1 MRTSFLTLPKSFLGF
16 MPLYLAV
23 EIVLGISILNKCS
36 GAYGILALFTGH
48 PLDFMQWVAYLWSVF
63 TLIVFSQGLYLIH
76 KPNLLVFSQ
85 ICILYTVDTI
95 FTCFFTLW
103 FTTQW
108 FTLENPTDFGSIA
121 NSTADTALRT
131 NGLSPIMAGKLT
143 ARSADKSGQSATE
156 NYEYSITIFITLA
169 SLIFRFYFNLI
180 LGSFVQELLHHPKYL
195 VDRDDVEQDLKN
207 KPIWKR
213 LWAKSQKSCYRLC
226 KNLLE

>member
-1 MRTSFLTLPKSFLGF
+1 MRSSLLTLPKSFLGF

-48 PLDFMQWVAYLWSVF
+48 PLDFMQWIAYLWSVF

-85 ICILYTVDTI
+85 ICVLYTIDTI
-95 FTCFFTLW
+95 STCFFTLW

-108 FTLENPTDFGSIA
+108 FTLE
-121 NSTADTALRT
+121 DTANIDGNNALQS
-131 NGLSPIMAGKLT
+131 NPISTGKLT
-143 ARSADKSGQSATE
+143 ERGIDISKQSATE
-156 NYEYSITIFITLA
+156 SYEYTMTILITLV
-169 SLIFRFYFNLI
+169 SLIFRFYFNFI
-180 LGSFVQELLHHPKYL
+180 LASFVQELLHHPKYL
-195 VDRDDVEQDLKN
+195 VDGDDVEQNLKN

-213 LWAKSQKSCYRLC
+213 LWAKSQKGCYKLC

>member
-1 MRTSFLTLPKSFLGF
+1 MRSSLLTLPKSFLGF

-48 PLDFMQWVAYLWSVF
+48 PLDFMQWIAYLWSVF

-85 ICILYTVDTI
+85 ICVLYTIDTI
-95 FTCFFTLW
+95 STCFFTLW

-108 FTLENPTDFGSIA
+108 FTLE
-121 NSTADTALRT
+121 DTANIDGNNALQS
-131 NGLSPIMAGKLT
+131 NPISTGKLT
-143 ARSADKSGQSATE
+143 ERGIDISKQSATE
-156 NYEYSITIFITLA
+156 SYEYTMTILITLV
-169 SLIFRFYFNLI
+169 SLIFRFYFNFI
-180 LGSFVQELLHHPKYL
+180 LASFVQELLHHPKYL
-195 VDRDDVEQDLKN
+195 VDRDDVEQNLKN

-213 LWAKSQKSCYRLC
+213 LWAKSQKGCYKLC
-226 KNLLE
+226 KNLVE

>member
-1 MRTSFLTLPKSFLGF
+1 MRSSPLTLPKSFLGF

-48 PLDFMQWVAYLWSVF
+48 PLDFMQWIAYLWSVF

-85 ICILYTVDTI
+85 ICVLYTIDTI
-95 FTCFFTLW
+95 STCFFTLW

-108 FTLENPTDFGSIA
+108 FTLE
-121 NSTADTALRT
+121 DTANIDGNNALQS
-131 NGLSPIMAGKLT
+131 NPISTGKLNE
-143 ARSADKSGQSATE
+143 RGIDISKQSATE
-156 NYEYSITIFITLA
+156 SYEYTMTILITLV
-169 SLIFRFYFNLI
+169 SLIFRFYFNFI
-180 LGSFVQELLHHPKYL
+180 LASFVQELLHHPKYL
-195 VDRDDVEQDLKN
+195 VDRDDVEQNLKN

-213 LWAKSQKSCYRLC
+213 LWAKSQKGCYKLC

>member
-1 MRTSFLTLPKSFLGF
+1 

-63 TLIVFSQGLYLIH
+63 TLIVFAQGLYLIH

-85 ICILYTVDTI
+85 ICVLYTVDTI
-95 FTCFFTLW
+95 CTCFFTLW

-108 FTLENPTDFGSIA
+108 FTLEGNVDLSSIA
-121 NSTADTALRT
+121 TDASSTASQAINYNSIAT
-131 NGLSPIMAGKLT
+131 GKLA
-143 ARSADKSGQSATE
+143 ARSTDTSGQGASET
-156 NYEYSITIFITLA
+156 YEYSITILITLV
-169 SLIFRFYFNLI
+169 SLIFRFYFNFI
-180 LGSFVQELLHHPKYL
+180 LASFVQELLHHPKYL

-213 LWAKSQKSCYRLC
+213 LWAKSQKGCYKLC

>member
-1 MRTSFLTLPKSFLGF
+1 MRSSLLTLPKSFLGF

-48 PLDFMQWVAYLWSVF
+48 PLDFMQWITYLWSVF

-85 ICILYTVDTI
+85 ICVLYTIDTI
-95 FTCFFTLW
+95 STCFFTLW

-108 FTLENPTDFGSIA
+108 FTLE
-121 NSTADTALRT
+121 DTANIDGNNALQS
-131 NGLSPIMAGKLT
+131 NPISTGKLT
-143 ARSADKSGQSATE
+143 ERGIDISKQSATE
-156 NYEYSITIFITLA
+156 SYEYTMTILITLV
-169 SLIFRFYFNLI
+169 SLIFRFYFNFI
-180 LGSFVQELLHHPKYL
+180 LASFVQELLHHPKYL
-195 VDRDDVEQDLKN
+195 VDRDDVEQNLKN

-213 LWAKSQKSCYRLC
+213 LWAKSQKGCYKLC

>member
-1 MRTSFLTLPKSFLGF
+1 

-63 TLIVFSQGLYLIH
+63 TLIVFAQGLYLIH

-85 ICILYTVDTI
+85 ICVLYTVDTI
-95 FTCFFTLW
+95 CTCFFTLW

-108 FTLENPTDFGSIA
+108 FTLEGNASIVA
-121 NSTADTALRT
+121 DASSTATQT
-131 NGLSPIMAGKLT
+131 INYNPIATGKLT
-143 ARSADKSGQSATE
+143 ARSTDTSGQGASE
-156 NYEYSITIFITLA
+156 SYEYSITILITLV
-169 SLIFRFYFNLI
+169 SLIFRFYFNFI
-180 LGSFVQELLHHPKYL
+180 LASFVQELLHHPKYL

-213 LWAKSQKSCYRLC
+213 LWAKSQKGCYKLC

>member
-1 MRTSFLTLPKSFLGF
+1 MRSSLLTLPKSFLGF

-48 PLDFMQWVAYLWSVF
+48 PLDFMQWIAYLWSVF

-85 ICILYTVDTI
+85 ICVLYTIDTI
-95 FTCFFTLW
+95 STCFFTLW

-108 FTLENPTDFGSIA
+108 FTLE
-121 NSTADTALRT
+121 DTANIDGNNALQS
-131 NGLSPIMAGKLT
+131 NPISTGKLT
-143 ARSADKSGQSATE
+143 ERGIDISKQSATE
-156 NYEYSITIFITLA
+156 SYEYSMTILITLV
-169 SLIFRFYFNLI
+169 SLIFRFYFNFI
-180 LGSFVQELLHHPKYL
+180 LASFVQELLHHPKYL
-195 VDRDDVEQDLKN
+195 VDRDDVEQNLKN

-213 LWAKSQKSCYRLC
+213 LWAKSQKGCSKLC

>member
-1 MRTSFLTLPKSFLGF
+1 MRSSLLTLPKSFLGF

-48 PLDFMQWVAYLWSVF
+48 PLDFMQWIAYLWSVF

-85 ICILYTVDTI
+85 ICVLYTIDTI
-95 FTCFFTLW
+95 STCFFTLW

-108 FTLENPTDFGSIA
+108 FTLE
-121 NSTADTALRT
+121 DTANIDGNNALQS
-131 NGLSPIMAGKLT
+131 NPISTGKLT
-143 ARSADKSGQSATE
+143 ERGIDISKQSATE
-156 NYEYSITIFITLA
+156 SYEYSMTILITLV
-169 SLIFRFYFNLI
+169 SLIFRFYFNFI
-180 LGSFVQELLHHPKYL
+180 LASFVQELLHHPKYL
-195 VDRDDVEQDLKN
+195 VDRDDVEQNLKN

-213 LWAKSQKSCYRLC
+213 LWAKSQKGCYKLC

>member
-1 MRTSFLTLPKSFLGF
+1 MRSSLLTLPKSFLGF

-48 PLDFMQWVAYLWSVF
+48 PLDFMQWIAYLWSVF

-85 ICILYTVDTI
+85 ICVLYTIDTI
-95 FTCFFTLW
+95 STCFFTLW

-108 FTLENPTDFGSIA
+108 FTLE
-121 NSTADTALRT
+121 DTANIDGNNALQS
-131 NGLSPIMAGKLT
+131 NPISTGKLT
-143 ARSADKSGQSATE
+143 ERGIDISKQSATE
-156 NYEYSITIFITLA
+156 SYEYTMTILITLV
-169 SLIFRFYFNLI
+169 SLIFRFYFNFI
-180 LGSFVQELLHHPKYL
+180 LASFVQELLHHPKYL
-195 VDRDDVEQDLKN
+195 VDRDDVEQNLKN

-213 LWAKSQKSCYRLC
+213 LWAKSQKGCSKLC

>member
-1 MRTSFLTLPKSFLGF
+1 MRSSLLTLPKSFLGF

-48 PLDFMQWVAYLWSVF
+48 PLDFMQWIAYLWSVF

-85 ICILYTVDTI
+85 ICVLYTIDTI
-95 FTCFFTLW
+95 STCFFTLW

-108 FTLENPTDFGSIA
+108 FTLE
-121 NSTADTALRT
+121 DTANIDGNNALQS
-131 NGLSPIMAGKLT
+131 NPISTGKLT
-143 ARSADKSGQSATE
+143 ERGIDISKQSATE
-156 NYEYSITIFITLA
+156 SYEYTMTILITLV
-169 SLIFRFYFNLI
+169 SLIFRFYFNFI
-180 LGSFVQELLHHPKYL
+180 LASFVQELLHHPKYL
-195 VDRDDVEQDLKN
+195 VDRDDVEQNLKN

-213 LWAKSQKSCYRLC
+213 LWAKSQKGCYKLC

>member
-1 MRTSFLTLPKSFLGF
+1 SFLGF

-48 PLDFMQWVAYLWSVF
+48 PLDFMQWIAYLWSVF

-85 ICILYTVDTI
+85 ICVLYTIDTI
-95 FTCFFTLW
+95 STCFFTLW

-108 FTLENPTDFGSIA
+108 FTLE
-121 NSTADTALRT
+121 DTANIDGNNALQS
-131 NGLSPIMAGKLT
+131 NPISTGKLT
-143 ARSADKSGQSATE
+143 ERGIDISKQSATE
-156 NYEYSITIFITLA
+156 SYEYTMTILITLV
-169 SLIFRFYFNLI
+169 SLIFRFYFNFI
-180 LGSFVQELLHHPKYL
+180 LASFVQELLHHPKYL
-195 VDRDDVEQDLKN
+195 VDRDDVEQNLKN

-213 LWAKSQKSCYRLC
+213 LWAKSQKGCYKLC

>member
-1 MRTSFLTLPKSFLGF
+1 MRSSLLTLPKSFLGF

-48 PLDFMQWVAYLWSVF
+48 PLDFMQWIAYLWSVF
-63 TLIVFSQGLYLIH
+63 TLILFSQGLYLIH

-85 ICILYTVDTI
+85 ICVLYTIDTI
-95 FTCFFTLW
+95 STCFFTLW

-108 FTLENPTDFGSIA
+108 FTLE
-121 NSTADTALRT
+121 DTANIDGNNALQS
-131 NGLSPIMAGKLT
+131 NPISTGKLT
-143 ARSADKSGQSATE
+143 ERGIDISKQSATE
-156 NYEYSITIFITLA
+156 SYEYSMTILITLV
-169 SLIFRFYFNLI
+169 SLIFRFYFNFI
-180 LGSFVQELLHHPKYL
+180 LASFVQELLHHPKYL
-195 VDRDDVEQDLKN
+195 VDRDDVEQNLKN

-213 LWAKSQKSCYRLC
+213 LWAKSQKGCYKLC

>member
-1 MRTSFLTLPKSFLGF
+1 

-48 PLDFMQWVAYLWSVF
+48 PLDFMQWIAYLWSVF

-85 ICILYTVDTI
+85 ICVLYTIDTI
-95 FTCFFTLW
+95 STCFFTLW

-108 FTLENPTDFGSIA
+108 FTLE
-121 NSTADTALRT
+121 DTANIDGNNALQS
-131 NGLSPIMAGKLT
+131 NPISTGKLT
-143 ARSADKSGQSATE
+143 ERGIDISKQSATE
-156 NYEYSITIFITLA
+156 SYEYSMTILITLV
-169 SLIFRFYFNLI
+169 SLIFRFYFNFI
-180 LGSFVQELLHHPKYL
+180 LASFVQELLHHPKYL
-195 VDRDDVEQDLKN
+195 VDRDDVEQNLKN

-213 LWAKSQKSCYRLC
+213 LWAKSQKGSYKLC

>member
-1 MRTSFLTLPKSFLGF
+1 

-36 GAYGILALFTGH
+36 GVYGILALFTGH

-63 TLIVFSQGLYLIH
+63 TLIIFSQGLYLIH
-76 KPNLLVFSQ
+76 KPNLLLFSQ
-85 ICILYTVDTI
+85 ICALYTLDTL

-108 FTLENPTDFGSIA
+108 FTLE
-121 NSTADTALRT
+121 DTAGGVASQSNNSNLISTER
-131 NGLSPIMAGKLT
+131 LT
-143 ARSADKSGQSATE
+143 VRNTDISKQSATE
-156 NYEYSITIFITLA
+156 SYEYSITILITLV

-180 LGSFVQELLHHPKYL
+180 LASFVQELLHHPKYL
-195 VDRDDVEQDLKN
+195 VDRDDVEQNLKN

-213 LWAKSQKSCYRLC
+213 LYAKSQKGCYKLC
-226 KNLLE
+226 KNLLN

>member
-1 MRTSFLTLPKSFLGF
+1 

-48 PLDFMQWVAYLWSVF
+48 PLDFMQWIAYLWSVF

-85 ICILYTVDTI
+85 ICVLYTIDTI
-95 FTCFFTLW
+95 STCFFTLW

-108 FTLENPTDFGSIA
+108 FTLEDTGNGDGNTTLQGINSNSI
-121 NSTADTALRT
+121 ST
-131 NGLSPIMAGKLT
+131 GKLT
-143 ARSADKSGQSATE
+143 ARGTDISKQSATE
-156 NYEYSITIFITLA
+156 SYEYSMTILITLV
-169 SLIFRFYFNLI
+169 SLIFRFYFNFI
-180 LGSFVQELLHHPKYL
+180 LASFVQELLHHPKYL

-207 KPIWKR
+207 KPVWKR
-213 LWAKSQKSCYRLC
+213 LWAKSQKACYKLC

>member
-1 MRTSFLTLPKSFLGF
+1 

-48 PLDFMQWVAYLWSVF
+48 PLDFMQWIAYLWSVF

-76 KPNLLVFSQ
+76 NLLVFSQ
-85 ICILYTVDTI
+85 ICVLYTIDTI
-95 FTCFFTLW
+95 STCFFTLW

-108 FTLENPTDFGSIA
+108 FTLE
-121 NSTADTALRT
+121 DTANIDGNNALQS
-131 NGLSPIMAGKLT
+131 NPISTGKLT
-143 ARSADKSGQSATE
+143 ERGIDISKQSATE
-156 NYEYSITIFITLA
+156 SYEYTMTILITLV
-169 SLIFRFYFNLI
+169 SLIFRFYFNFI
-180 LGSFVQELLHHPKYL
+180 LASFVQELLHHPKYL
-195 VDRDDVEQDLKN
+195 VDRDDVEQNLKN

-213 LWAKSQKSCYRLC
+213 LWAKSQKGCYKLC

>member
-1 MRTSFLTLPKSFLGF
+1 MRSSLLTLPKSFLGF

-48 PLDFMQWVAYLWSVF
+48 PLDFMQWIAYLWSVF

-85 ICILYTVDTI
+85 ICVLYTIDTI
-95 FTCFFTLW
+95 STCFFTLW

-108 FTLENPTDFGSIA
+108 FTLE
-121 NSTADTALRT
+121 DTANIDGNNALQS
-131 NGLSPIMAGKLT
+131 NPISTGKLT
-143 ARSADKSGQSATE
+143 ERGIDTSKQSATE
-156 NYEYSITIFITLA
+156 SYEYSMTILITLV
-169 SLIFRFYFNLI
+169 SLIFRFYFNFI
-180 LGSFVQELLHHPKYL
+180 LASFVQELLHHPKYL
-195 VDRDDVEQDLKN
+195 VDRDDVEQNLKN

-213 LWAKSQKSCYRLC
+213 LWAKSQKGCYKLC